1 MVYCVAAGQLAAKRR
16 AAGRRNSWG
25 TAMRPSDTA
34 QRCDGGDGR
43 LVPVDVKAAT
53 MPYNVRKGAQV
64 SFGRVGAGDECLAH
78 AGARHDLAGNFR
90 RWPLRRHFA
99 AEMGVSPASMRDG
112 WGAQR
117 RSGQRRSA
125 GACRRGGARNP
136 HSAQRPYT
144 QLCGL
149 PGRDGRGHGGQH
161 GWSRSRARN
170 LDFAQRPY
178 TGMCGTAGRDVLGHR
193 GQHGWWWCPSAEC
206 AFRATTLYAAV
217 RVGRGRMVGVR
228 AGWRGWRLWRG
239 AEFGLHATT
248 LYAVVR
254 VGRGRTVGVRAGRCG
269 WRFWRG
275 AEFGLRATTL

>member
-161 GWSRSRARN
+161 GW
-170 LDFAQRPY
+170 
-178 TGMCGTAGRDVLGHR
+178 
-193 GQHGWWWCPSAEC
+193 WWCPSAEC